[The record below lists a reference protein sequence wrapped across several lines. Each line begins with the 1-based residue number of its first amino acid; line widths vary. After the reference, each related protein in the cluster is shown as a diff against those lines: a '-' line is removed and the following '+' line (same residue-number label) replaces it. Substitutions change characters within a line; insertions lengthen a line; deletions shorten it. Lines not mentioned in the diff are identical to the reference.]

1 MMKLQI
7 AATYKYIDSE
17 TGAELPP
24 PEVGE
29 LFISAMNPYTKYVL
43 MYKLVGHGSR
53 VEGVYTYPEI
63 KEKFGL

>member
-1 MMKLQI
+1 MKLQI

-17 TGAELPP
+17 TGAEQPP

-29 LFISAMNPYTKYVL
+29 YFIATWNPYTKYVL
-43 MYKLVGHGSR
+43 MNSVGGDCGT
-53 VEGVYTYPEI
+53 VDGVYTYPEI